1 MGPVCV
7 LSAFVEAPLS
17 GRERQIQH
25 PAGVVVCF
33 DHVASFIVN
42 ASLLSLWRRIHNA
55 ELPLRVRRRLGLE
68 DFATAIR
75 SCDPWSNWK
84 GPTQAALH
92 ERSITTC
99 ALRATSSYKQLSR
112 VGI

>member
-7 LSAFVEAPLS
+7 LSAFVEASLS

-42 ASLLSLWRRIHNA
+42 ASLQSLWRRIHNA
-55 ELPLRVRRRLGLE
+55 ELPLRVRRRFGLE
-68 DFATAIR
+68 DFAAAIR
-75 SCDPWSNWK
+75 E
-84 GPTQAALH
+84 AAIRGQTGKVL
-92 ERSITTC
+92 
-99 ALRATSSYKQLSR
+99 LKQLYMNAR
-112 VGI
+112 